1 MYINYFLTLRS
12 YGTHTMFILFGV
24 SWFFLRFAKRPSVH
38 VRFIFYIIN
47 YATKISIIY
56 QI

>member
-24 SWFFLRFAKRPSVH
+24 SWFFIRFAKRPSVH